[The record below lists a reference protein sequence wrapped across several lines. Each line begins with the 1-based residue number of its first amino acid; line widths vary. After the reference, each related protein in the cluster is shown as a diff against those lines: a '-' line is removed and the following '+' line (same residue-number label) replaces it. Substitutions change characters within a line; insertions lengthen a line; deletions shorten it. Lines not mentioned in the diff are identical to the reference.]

1 MTSMTSM
8 THSTRSTFAHRLFWT
23 AWALV
28 PVAVLA
34 WHFGPG
40 QAALRRDRAAEIVAA
55 ASVLE
60 AEAIRLSEIAY
71 AAHLEAIEAR
81 GAAFASYDPS
91 LRDAAIDAGARE
103 DAAAEAAEAAW
114 AATAATL
121 DETVALLEG
130 DAGADTLAPSAE
142 AIVAE
147 VRLARARAL
156 VRAGEIGRG
165 ANDLEDL
172 LIRLGEA
179 GDGEG
184 DLAIAARE
192 ELATAYYYGARLLRL
207 AGKPGP
213 EWRRIAALARQN
225 FRYLAERT
233 AEGGGDP
240 QRVADHE
247 RNTELVL
254 NLEQSSREE
263 LSFLPRPRQSPT
275 GAGEGLGRELRPGR
289 RGRNQGDQPARG
301 AGMNGEIG
309 NGW

>member
-1 MTSMTSM
+1 MSG
-8 THSTRSTFAHRLFWT
+8 STFAHRLFWT

-28 PVAVLA
+28 PVAALA

-40 QAALRRDRAAEIVAA
+40 QDALRRDRAAEIVSD

-60 AEAIRLSEIAY
+60 AAAIELQERAY

-81 GAAFASYDPS
+81 AAAFAQEDPA
-91 LRDAAIDAGARE
+91 LRDAALVAGARE
-103 DAAAEAAEAAW
+103 DAASEAAESAW
-114 AATAATL
+114 AATAAAL
-121 DETVALLEG
+121 DEAVALLEG
-130 DAGADTLAPSAE
+130 EPGEAATDAVDHAV
-142 AIVAE
+142 VAE

-172 LIRLGEA
+172 LLELGDR
-179 GDGEG
+179 GGGEG
-184 DLAIAARE
+184 DLAVAARE
-192 ELATAYYYGARLLRL
+192 ELATAYYYGARLMRL

-213 EWRRIAALARQN
+213 AWRPIAALARQN
-225 FRYLAERT
+225 FRYLAERA
-233 AEGGGDP
+233 AEAGEDP
-240 QRVADHE
+240 LQVADHE

-263 LSFLPRPRQSPT
+263 LSFLARPRQSPT

-289 RGRNQGDQPARG
+289 RGRNRGDQPARG

-309 NGW
+309 DGW

>member
-1 MTSMTSM
+1 MSG
-8 THSTRSTFAHRLFWT
+8 STFTHRLFWT

-40 QAALRRDRAAEIVAA
+40 QQALRRDQAAEIVAD

-60 AEAIRLSEIAY
+60 AEAIRLQELAY

-81 GAAFASYDPS
+81 AAAFAQESPS
-91 LRDAAIDAGARE
+91 LRAEALAAGARE
-103 DAAAEAAEAAW
+103 DAAADAAESAW
-114 AATAATL
+114 AATAAAL
-121 DETVALLEG
+121 DEAVAMLEG
-130 DAGADTLAPSAE
+130 EPGEASTDASHRAE
-142 AIVAE
+142 VAE
-147 VRLARARAL
+147 IRLARARAL

-172 LIRLGEA
+172 LLELGEA
-179 GDGEG
+179 GQGEG
-184 DLAIAARE
+184 ELAIAARE

-213 EWRRIAALARQN
+213 QWRPIAALARQN

-233 AEGGGDP
+233 AEAGGDP
-240 QRVADHE
+240 QQVADHE

-275 GAGEGLGRELRPGR
+275 GTGEGLGRELRPGR

-309 NGW
+309 DGW

>member
-1 MTSMTSM
+1 MNA
-8 THSTRSTFAHRLFWT
+8 STFAHRLFWT

-40 QAALRRDRAAEIVAA
+40 QAALRRDRAAEIVAD

-60 AEAIRLSEIAY
+60 AEAIRLQEIAY

-81 GAAFASYDPS
+81 AAAFARDDPS
-91 LRDAAIDAGARE
+91 LRAEALEAGARE
-103 DAAAEAAEAAW
+103 DAAADAAESAW
-114 AATAATL
+114 AATAAAL
-121 DETVALLEG
+121 DEAVAMLEG
-130 DAGADTLAPSAE
+130 EPGEASTDVSDRAE
-142 AIVAE
+142 VAE
-147 VRLARARAL
+147 IRLARARAL

-172 LIRLGEA
+172 LLQLGEA
-179 GDGEG
+179 GQGEG

-192 ELATAYYYGARLLRL
+192 ELATAYYYGARLMRL
-207 AGKPGP
+207 AGKPGS
-213 EWRRIAALARQN
+213 EWRKIAALARQN

-233 AEGGGDP
+233 AEAGGDP
-240 QRVADHE
+240 EQIADHE

-309 NGW
+309 DGW

>member
-1 MTSMTSM
+1 MSV
-8 THSTRSTFAHRLFWT
+8 STFTQRLFWT

-40 QAALRRDRAAEIVAA
+40 QQALRRDQAAEIVAA
-55 ASVLE
+55 ASALE
-60 AEAIRLSEIAY
+60 AEAIRLQEIAY

-81 GAAFASYDPS
+81 AAAFAQESPS
-91 LRDAAIDAGARE
+91 LRAEAVEAGIRE
-103 DAAAEAAEAAW
+103 DAASEAAESAW
-114 AATAATL
+114 SATAAAL
-121 DETVALLEG
+121 DEAVALLEG
-130 DAGADTLAPSAE
+130 DSGSR
-142 AIVAE
+142 AISDSERTVRSE
-147 VRLARARAL
+147 IRLARARAL

-172 LIRLGEA
+172 LLQLGEE
-179 GDGEG
+179 GVGEG
-184 DLAIAARE
+184 ELAIAARE
-192 ELATAYYYGARLLRL
+192 ELATAYYYGARLMRL

-233 AEGGGDP
+233 AEAGGDP
-240 QRVADHE
+240 QQVADHE

-309 NGW
+309 DGW

>member
-1 MTSMTSM
+1 M
-8 THSTRSTFAHRLFWT
+8 
-23 AWALV
+23 ALV

-71 AAHLEAIEAR
+71 ATHLEAIEAR
-81 GAAFASYDPS
+81 AAAFASDDLDRRS
-91 LRDAAIDAGARE
+91 AAVEAGERE
-103 DAAAEAAEAAW
+103 DAASEAAESAW
-114 AATAATL
+114 AATAAAL
-121 DETVALLEG
+121 DEAVTLLQGES
-130 DAGADTLAPSAE
+130 GADTLTPSEE
-142 AIVAE
+142 AIVAD

-156 VRAGEIGRG
+156 VRSGEIGRG
-165 ANDLEDL
+165 ANELEDL
-172 LIRLGEA
+172 LLQLGEHGA
-179 GDGEG
+179 GEG

-233 AEGGGDP
+233 AERGGDA

-309 NGW
+309 DGW

>member
-1 MTSMTSM
+1 MRPAPFLS
-8 THSTRSTFAHRLFWT
+8 RALWT

-28 PVAVLA
+28 PVGVLA

-40 QAALRRDRAAEIVAA
+40 QAALRRDRAAEIVEAA
-55 ASVLE
+55 AILE
-60 AEAIRLSEIAY
+60 AAAIGLQERAY

-81 GAAFASYDPS
+81 AAAFANDDPA
-91 LRDAAIDAGARE
+91 LRAAALEAGERE
-103 DAAAEAAEAAW
+103 DAASAAAEAAW
-114 AATAATL
+114 AETAAAL
-121 DETVALLEG
+121 DEAVALL
-130 DAGADTLAPSAE
+130 GADPDAPGSTAADPDALE
-142 AIVAE
+142 AL
-147 VRLARARAL
+147 RLARARAL

-165 ANDLEDL
+165 ANELEDL
-172 LIRLGEA
+172 LLEFGESER
-179 GDGEG
+179 GEEA
-184 DLAIAARE
+184 LALAARE

-233 AEGGGDP
+233 AGSAGGP
-240 QRVADHE
+240 ERVADHE

-263 LSFLPRPRQSPT
+263 LAFLPRPRQSPT

-309 NGW
+309 DGW